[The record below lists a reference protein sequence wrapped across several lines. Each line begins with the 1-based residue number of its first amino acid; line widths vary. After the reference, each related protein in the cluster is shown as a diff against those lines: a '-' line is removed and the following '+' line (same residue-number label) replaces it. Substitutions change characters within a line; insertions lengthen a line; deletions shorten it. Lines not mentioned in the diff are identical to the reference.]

1 MKNLNKINKM
11 MRIKK
16 FKNQKGAVLIFGVLI
31 TSIILVIGSG
41 VGVFMISEI
50 VNTRK
55 IDNSVIAYYTAEC
68 GIEQGLYEIRK
79 KGKNIN
85 DIDLADVDV
94 AGAGSWTRL
103 ASDKDDNVSISFLE
117 NNDIVFVNL
126 YDPDAQDSNNVID
139 YHAGI
144 DAFTIECESAIDSL
158 SFLKIS
164 YYEWSPEI
172 SSLIIS
178 QTIPIQTAPCDG
190 SVYPFTSARADT
202 AYKIKIKVDWADAYN
217 IVFKAYNSNDTT
229 TDANLAEII
238 DKNVINS
245 TGTYVGSKSGVRA
258 EMLVDPP
265 W

>member
-1 MKNLNKINKM
+1 MIKIKN
-11 MRIKK
+11 
-16 FKNQKGAVLIFGVLI
+16 FKNQEGAVLIFGVLI

-94 AGAGSWTRL
+94 AGAGSWTRA
-103 ASDKDDNVSISFLE
+103 ASDKDDNVSIAFLE

-126 YDPDAQDSNNVID
+126 YDPDAQDSNNVLD
-139 YHAGI
+139 YHAGV
-144 DAFTIECESAIDSL
+144 DAFTIECESVIDNP
-158 SFLKIS
+158 SFLEIS
-164 YYEWSPEI
+164 YYIWDSEI
-172 SSLIIS
+172 SSLVS
-178 QTIPIQTAPCDG
+178 TGSTQNAPCDG
-190 SVYPFTSARADT
+190 YIYPFTSIT
-202 AYKIKIKVDWADAYN
+202 TNNAYKISIKVNWADAYN
-217 IVFKAYNSNDTT
+217 IVFKAYNDNFIDDTT
-229 TDANLAEII
+229 LTQII
-238 DKNVINS
+238 DKNVISS
-245 TGTYVGSKSGVRA
+245 TGTYVDSRSGVRA